1 VRNLAKSVGED
12 VYKRP
17 FITVGFSAFVSM
29 LPLAV
34 TSTAGM
40 IRRLGGRRWNLLHR
54 LVYFT
59 AVAGVIHYWWLVKA
73 DVRRPITYG
82 VIIASLLLFRLYRA
96 RIRSAKTLAETR
108 SAKSVADPR
117 RAEAVAETRSAKA
130 LAERSSGL

>member
-1 VRNLAKSVGED
+1 MSIAGD
-12 VYKRP
+12 IYKRP
-17 FITVGFSAFVSM
+17 FITIGFTAFLSM

-40 IRRLGGRRWNLLHR
+40 IRRLGGRRWNRLHR

-82 VIIASLLLFRLYRA
+82 VIVASLLLFRLYWA
-96 RIRSAKTLAETR
+96 RIRSAKG
-108 SAKSVADPR
+108 
-117 RAEAVAETRSAKA
+117 VAEPRSAKA
-130 LAERSSGL
+130 LAERPTAT